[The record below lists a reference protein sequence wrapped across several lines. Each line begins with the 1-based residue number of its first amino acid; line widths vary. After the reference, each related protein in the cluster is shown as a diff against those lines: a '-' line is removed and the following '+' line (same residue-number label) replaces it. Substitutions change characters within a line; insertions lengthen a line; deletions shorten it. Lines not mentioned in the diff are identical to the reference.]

1 MKRTTEDGFEFVS
14 IIYPFN
20 KLDAIRITDEFPV
33 EKYIEYI
40 RANNIEQAEII
51 MPDLKFLKDCPTL
64 KYFRICPSENAPAD
78 FDFAPL
84 YEMPEIRSLNCQNRY
99 GSTEQYISKIDYS
112 KISNLTDLFV
122 GVNKG
127 TLNYNQVKTLKSLR
141 VGSFKGRH
149 CDLTDLFCSEELDT
163 LQLIGCQI
171 VSLDGIEKAP
181 GLQCLYIQH
190 NRRLKNISALYK
202 VRKTLKALRIENCP
216 KIEDCSVLGEL
227 ERLELLELSGS
238 NTLPNLNFLKSMR
251 RLKTFVFN
259 LNVLDGDLSACKRLS
274 YVYSEKDRKHYNL
287 KNADLPKGQYIRG
300 NETIESW
307 RRLE

>member
-14 IIYPFN
+14 ILYPFN
-20 KLDAIRITDEFPV
+20 KLDAIRITDKFPV

-40 RANNIEQAEII
+40 RINNIEQAEII
-51 MPDLKFLKDCPTL
+51 MPDLKFLKECPTL
-64 KYFRICPSENAPAD
+64 KYFRICPSDNAPAD
-78 FDFAPL
+78 FDFSPL

-127 TLNYNQVKTLKSLR
+127 TLNYNQVKTLKSLC
-141 VGSFKGRH
+141 VGSFKGSKR
-149 CDLTDLFCSEELDT
+149 DLTDLFCSEELDT
-163 LQLIGCQI
+163 IRLIGCQM
-171 VSLDGIEKAP
+171 VSLSGIEKAP

-190 NRRLKNISALYK
+190 NPLLKDVSALHK

-216 KIEDCSVLGEL
+216 KIEDFSVLSKL
-227 ERLELLELSGS
+227 ECLELLELSGR
-238 NTLPNLNFLKSMR
+238 NALPNLSFLRSMR
-251 RLKTFVFN
+251 SLKTFIFN
-259 LNVLDGDLSACKRLS
+259 VNVVDGDLSPCKGLS
-274 YVYSEKDRKHYNL
+274 YVYSEKNRKHYNL
-287 KNADLPKGQYIRG
+287 KNEDLPKGQYIRG
-300 NETIESW
+300 NEAIEPW